1 MMRPVMREAFT
12 NTLRQVLD
20 SAQREARELN
30 QEFVGTEH
38 LFLGILRCVECDA
51 ESILREMQLEP
62 GQLRAA
68 VVRGLPRGSEPPVI
82 TGDLPLS
89 PKAQRVI
96 NGAIVKAQALRQER
110 ISTRF
115 LLLSLLDDPQTLVR
129 EALLAQG
136 GDVNVLRQALV
147 EAPDDEEA

>member
-1 MMRPVMREAFT
+1 MREAFT
-12 NTLRQVLD
+12 NTLRQVLV

-51 ESILREMQLEP
+51 ESILREQQLEP
-62 GQLRAA
+62 GQLRPA
-68 VVRGLPRGSEPPVI
+68 VLRGLPRGTEPPVI

-115 LLLSLLDDPQTLVR
+115 LLLLLLDDPQTLVR

>member
-1 MMRPVMREAFT
+1 MMRGVMREAFT

-51 ESILREMQLEP
+51 ESILREQQLEP
-62 GQLRAA
+62 GQLRPIIL
-68 VVRGLPRGSEPPVI
+68 RGLPRGAEPPVV

-129 EALLAQG
+129 EALMAQG
-136 GDVNVLRQALV
+136 GDVNLLRQALV
-147 EAPDDEEA
+147 EAPDDEEN